1 MADIAAPRVEQT
13 ACPPNISAA
22 GERRRRRQGTI
33 WAAVTAVLFGTGFR
47 FPGWWAVPVVFL
59 SAAISAVGFLQAARH
74 TCVLRAKEGT
84 FERDD
89 FSTVPAP
96 AADVAASRRV
106 SRGIW
111 RDALA
116 IGAGAA
122 ALAVIVRAISR

>member
-1 MADIAAPRVEQT
+1 MADIAASRAEQLV
-13 ACPPNISAA
+13 CPPNISPA
-22 GERRRRRQGTI
+22 GERRRRRQGSI
-33 WAAVTAVLFGTGFR
+33 WAAVTAVLFAAGFR

-59 SAAISAVGFLQAARH
+59 SAVIAALGFLQAARH

-84 FERDD
+84 FEGED

-106 SRGIW
+106 SRRIW

-122 ALAVIVRAISR
+122 ALAVLARAINR